1 MRARLA
7 SAINT
12 EVYEIESA
20 NTVQLVQTFLQTVN
34 TSWCPI
40 ETMYASSDGTE
51 PCTAESAL
59 GSMLPERISAGA
71 TGLSSI
77 KSAEEAESSTMK
89 AA

>member
-20 NTVQLVQTFLQTVN
+20 NTEPPVQTFLQTGN
-34 TSWCPI
+34 ILWCPI
-40 ETMYASSDGTE
+40 ETMCASSDGTE

-59 GSMLPERISAGA
+59 GSILPERISAEA
-71 TGLSSI
+71 TGLSST
-77 KSAEEAESSTMK
+77 KSEVAAESSIMM